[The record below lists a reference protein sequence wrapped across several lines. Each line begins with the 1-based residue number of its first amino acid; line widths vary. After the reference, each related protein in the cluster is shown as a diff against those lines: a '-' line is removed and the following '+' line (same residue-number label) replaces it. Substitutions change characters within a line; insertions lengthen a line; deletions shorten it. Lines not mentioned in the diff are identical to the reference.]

1 MARHYFLVRLKTPL
15 LRVAASLVWLLAGCR
30 SASPDQVPLRYRSA
44 SLRIQ
49 QLAPHVYQHTSYLE
63 TNDFGRVACNG
74 MLVVDGGEALVFNTP
89 ANAAAS
95 RELLAYAEH
104 QLRARVKAVVPTHFH
119 ADCLAGLAEFHR
131 RNVPSYA
138 LHATIALARSRQVT
152 PPQQGFDEQLRLRA
166 GQQEVIARFV
176 GEGHTPDN
184 IVAYVPA
191 EQVLFGGCLIKE
203 LGAGKGNL
211 EDANV
216 AAWPQTV
223 ATLQQAYPAT
233 RVLIPG
239 HGKTGGL
246 ELSNYTIQLFK

>member
-1 MARHYFLVRLKTPL
+1 MARRHLLVRLKKPL
-15 LRVAASLVWLLAGCR
+15 LRVAASIVWLVAGCR
-30 SASPDQVPLRYRSA
+30 SASSDPVQLRYRSA
-44 SLRIQ
+44 SLLIQ
-49 QLAPHVYQHTSYLE
+49 ALAPHVYQHTSYLD

-95 RELLAYAEH
+95 RELLDYAEH

-138 LHATIALARSRQVT
+138 LHATIALARNRQIT
-152 PPQQGFDEQLRLRA
+152 APQRGFDRQLSLRA
-166 GQQEVIARFV
+166 GRQQVIARFL

-216 AAWPQTV
+216 AAWPRTV
-223 ATLQQAYPAT
+223 ATLQQTYPAT

>member
-1 MARHYFLVRLKTPL
+1 MARRPFLVRLKTPL
-15 LRVAASLVWLLAGCR
+15 LRVAASLVWLLAGCH
-30 SASPDQVPLRYRSA
+30 SARPAQAPLRYRSA
-44 SLRIQ
+44 SLLIQ

-152 PPQQGFDEQLRLRA
+152 PPQHGFDEQLRLRA
-166 GQQEVIARFV
+166 GRQEVIARFV
-176 GEGHTPDN
+176 GEGHTADN

-203 LGAGKGNL
+203 LGARKGNL

-223 ATLQQAYPAT
+223 ATLQQTYPAT